1 MMPAMAVVDIER
13 IGHVALITLN
23 RPEVRNAIS
32 PEVMCLLEEAWKEV
46 AAADDVRV
54 AVVTGAGKAFCSC
67 ADLGRLIPL
76 NTGARPPEDQFDER
90 VLADP
95 GLGDRAILRH
105 SDLDKPVIAAVNGDA
120 IAGGCELVQGTDLR
134 VAAEGARFGVQEVKW
149 GLFPMGGSSVR
160 LPAQLP
166 YAVAMEWLLTG
177 GLVPAERAYELGF
190 LNRVVPPGRVLDEA
204 MDLAGVIASNGPV
217 AVRAIKA
224 SAKACLGRPEA
235 EAMQL
240 ELTYGRPVF
249 RTQDAVEGP
258 RAFMEKRTPRFTGR

>member
-1 MMPAMAVVDIER
+1 MAVVDYER
-13 IGHVALITLN
+13 TGHVALITLN
-23 RPEVRNAIS
+23 RPEARNAIS
-32 PEVMCLLEEAWKEV
+32 PEVMCRLEEAWQAV
-46 AAADDVRV
+46 AADDEVRV
-54 AVVTGAGKAFCSC
+54 AVITGTGSAFCAG

-76 NTGARPPEDQFDER
+76 NTGAREPEDDYDR
-90 VLADP
+90 KVLADP

-105 SDLDKPVIAAVNGDA
+105 NTLDKPVIAAINGHA

-134 VAAEGARFGVQEVKW
+134 VAAEGAKIGVQEVKW

-177 GLVPAERAYELGF
+177 GLVTAERAYELGF
-190 LNRVVPPGRVLDEA
+190 VNRVVPAERVLPEA
-204 MDLAGVIASNGPV
+204 MELAGMIAANGPI

-224 SAKACLGRPEA
+224 SAKACLGLA
-235 EAMQL
+235 EADALKL
-240 ELTYGRPVF
+240 ELTYGKPVF

-258 RAFMEKRTPRFTGR
+258 KAFMEKRTPNFQGR